1 MGTEFDQKLDL
12 LDKVSFFDLF
22 DETEKMSSQE
32 KVLAFKPTRPM
43 NPLSKAEARM
53 TPYLYSLKVRFWSR
67 KAFTKK

>member
-12 LDKVSFFDLF
+12 LDKISFFDLF
-22 DETEKMSSQE
+22 DEIEKISSQE

-53 TPYLYSLKVRFWSR
+53 KPC
-67 KAFTKK
+67 